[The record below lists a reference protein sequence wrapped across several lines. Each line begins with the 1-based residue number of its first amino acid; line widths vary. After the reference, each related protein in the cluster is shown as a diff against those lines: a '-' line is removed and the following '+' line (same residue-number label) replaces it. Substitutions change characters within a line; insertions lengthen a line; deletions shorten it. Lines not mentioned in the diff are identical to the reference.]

1 MPSLGHVFG
10 VLEHVRTRLRSGERL
25 ASCLDTALSAL
36 GVGVSFTP
44 HCRHK
49 LTGVTPQSE
58 KTKFTTTMAAN
69 ANQSRRD
76 WIFDLIFKDHVWME
90 AVHNVTIEPDK
101 RPAVSLVGYDLI
113 QAYNDSKLPSFL
125 ALFISDWSGDARD
138 LKETLFLSFREQDF
152 VFDNPSAEVTFK
164 KSGLVLYIGDAIHS
178 YEWIRMRDPSRL
190 FGFHNGQPQ
199 TAVLYFEHLAT
210 EEKALGIIGADMIG
224 GLIDFSGKEY
234 LNHMCSIPM
243 HFGSGRRTPI
253 TRCIQTF
260 EIPHKVVSLK
270 RRGTSHYT
278 DGYTF
283 STHWRLAQGK
293 ERRWSIVDS

>member
-1 MPSLGHVFG
+1 M
-10 VLEHVRTRLRSGERL
+10 EKNI
-25 ASCLDTALSAL
+25 
-36 GVGVSFTP
+36 FTI
-44 HCRHK
+44 
-49 LTGVTPQSE
+49 
-58 KTKFTTTMAAN
+58 TTAAN
-69 ANQSRRD
+69 ANPSRRD
-76 WIFDLIFKDHVWME
+76 WIFDLIFKDHIWIE

-125 ALFISDWSGDARD
+125 ALFISDWSGDARYF
-138 LKETLFLSFREQDF
+138 KKKLFSSFREQDY
-152 VFDNPSAEVTFK
+152 VFDEPSAEVTFK
-164 KSGLVLYIGDAIHS
+164 KSGLVLHVGDAIHS
-178 YEWIRMRDPSRL
+178 YEWIRMKSPSRL
-190 FGFHNGQPQ
+190 FGFPNGQPQ

-210 EEKALGIIGADMIG
+210 EEKELGIINADMIG
-224 GLIDFSGKEY
+224 GLINFSGKEY
-234 LNHMCSIPM
+234 LRYSCSIPM

-260 EIPHKVVSLK
+260 GIPQKIVGLK
-270 RRGTSHYT
+270 KRGSSDYK